1 MNLFANFKWQ
11 CFGIFSIFSHSHTC
25 APSAYSANNS
35 AKNFHFLV
43 TMFSIQFSRSH
54 WILIDIVDL
63 RVFPRHIENCTFLEF
78 LLYFRIVYGRLFRD
92 DRTYN
97 LIMEIFQN
105 VSVQLKCSQVH
116 GFIFIHMQ
124 KAIRVTLNITK
135 LRSIW
140 MPVYPLSN

>member
-1 MNLFANFKWQ
+1 MRAPVCVYATVSVWNSILWVCAVRCCRRRSHIMQYFQCKLFHILCIRSLMQVTRLDYCLLKLYKMNLFANFKWQ

-63 RVFPRHIENCTFLEF
+63 RVFSRHIENCTFLEF
-78 LLYFRIVYGRLFRD
+78 FF
-92 DRTYN
+92 
-97 LIMEIFQN
+97 
-105 VSVQLKCSQVH
+105 
-116 GFIFIHMQ
+116 
-124 KAIRVTLNITK
+124 TLE
-135 LRSIW
+135 
-140 MPVYPLSN
+140 